1 MFCSIYKWLISQAL
15 DSGKPAK
22 SLIRRHLR
30 RCASCREF
38 ALFSESLDER
48 SAQDIR
54 EILKGYD
61 EALDKKI
68 FLKLSK
74 SPEQKE
80 SRSRKP
86 VLIPAVAAA
95 SAVLVI
101 TISIIWLTAPK
112 SSQPNLLKS
121 IYEIDINQTSLEK
134 RIVNIESPLEEE
146 IKGLRETLNSTAK
159 FLVSC
164 LEQGIGE
171 VPY

>member
-15 DSGKPAK
+15 ESGKPAA
-22 SLIRRHLR
+22 SLVRRHLR

-38 ALFSESLDER
+38 ALFSDSLEKR
-48 SAQDIR
+48 SAQDLN
-54 EILKGYD
+54 EVLKGYD

-68 FLKLSK
+68 LLKLSK
-74 SPEQKE
+74 SPEQEE

-86 VLIPAVAAA
+86 VLIPSVAAA
-95 SAVLVI
+95 AALLVL

-112 SSQPNLLKS
+112 SSQPNLLES
-121 IYEIDINQTSLEK
+121 IYEFDINQTSLENK
-134 RIVNIESPLEEE
+134 IVSIESPLVEE

-171 VPY
+171 EPY